1 VNRAIVCSLAQ
12 VQKSRKENQMKLL
25 KRYPITAFFVL
36 AYAFGWIF
44 SLPNILGQMRL
55 LPSPLPPFLG
65 PVLFQLAP
73 AISALIVAGAANGRT
88 GIRALLRRVVIWR
101 VNPWWYAISFGL
113 PLLLQVVSI
122 AAFVPL
128 GGPAPYLD
136 PSAFALL
143 ILFPVFFCSTM
154 CEEIG
159 WRGFALPRL
168 QTRFNTLISATIVG
182 VLWGFWHLPPTLPE
196 FFQGMMSFQAF
207 LLSILIFVGGSILLT
222 WIFKNAKGSLLL
234 TALFHTSSN
243 AKSHFF
249 PVAWQNSLFGPVELY
264 GVLVLATAA
273 LVVFLTRS
281 ESLSRQGKRI
291 QESTTPASQI

>member
-1 VNRAIVCSLAQ
+1 
-12 VQKSRKENQMKLL
+12 MKLL

-44 SLPNILGQMRL
+44 SLPNILDQMKL

-65 PVLFQLAP
+65 PILFQLAP
-73 AISALIVAGAANGRT
+73 AISALIVAGTTGGRT

-101 VNPWWYAISFGL
+101 VNPRWYVIAFGL
-113 PLLLQVVSI
+113 PLLLQFVSI

-128 GGPAPYLD
+128 GGPAPHLD
-136 PSAFALL
+136 PSALALL
-143 ILFPVFFCSTM
+143 ILFPVFSCSTM

-196 FFQGMMSFQAF
+196 FFQGTMSLQAF
-207 LLSILIFVGGSILLT
+207 LLSILLFVGISILIT
-222 WIFKNAKGSLLL
+222 WIFNNAKGSLLL
-234 TALFHTSSN
+234 TALFHTSYN

-249 PVAWQNSLFGPVELY
+249 PVIWQNSLFGPVLFY
-264 GVLVLATAA
+264 GVLVLVIAA
-273 LVVFLTRS
+273 IVVFLTRS
-281 ESLSRQGKRI
+281 ESLSHQGKRI
-291 QESTTPASQI
+291 QESATPASQV

>member
-1 VNRAIVCSLAQ
+1 
-12 VQKSRKENQMKLL
+12 MKLL

-44 SLPNILGQMRL
+44 SLPNILDQMKL

-65 PVLFQLAP
+65 PILFQLAP
-73 AISALIVAGAANGRT
+73 AISALIVAAATGGRT
-88 GIRALLRRVVIWR
+88 GIRALLRRIVIWR
-101 VNPWWYAISFGL
+101 VNPWWYVIAFGL

-128 GGPAPYLD
+128 GGPAPSLD
-136 PSAFALL
+136 LSAFALL
-143 ILFPVFFCSTM
+143 ILVPVFYGSTM

-196 FFQGMMSFQAF
+196 LFQGTMSFQAF
-207 LLSILIFVGGSILLT
+207 LLSILLFVGASILIA
-222 WIFKNAKGSLLL
+222 WIFNNAKGSLLL
-234 TALFHTSSN
+234 TALFPTSIN
-243 AKSHFF
+243 ARSHFF
-249 PVAWQNSLFGPVELY
+249 PVVWQNSSFGPVELY
-264 GVLVLATAA
+264 GVLILVTAA

-291 QESTTPASQI
+291 QESTTPAAQA